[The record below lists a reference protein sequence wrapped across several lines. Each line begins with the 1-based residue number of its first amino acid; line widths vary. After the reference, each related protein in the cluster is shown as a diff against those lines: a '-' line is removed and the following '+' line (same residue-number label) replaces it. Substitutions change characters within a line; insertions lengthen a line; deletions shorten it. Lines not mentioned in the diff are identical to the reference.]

1 MIKKM
6 QRKFIAITMLSVF
19 LVTCVIAG
27 VINLAIDIRANRQ
40 TDLLLSLISDN
51 GGTFPTY
58 EVLNAPTGSDYEMIT
73 QETEHSTRYFSFF
86 VQADGTIESSNLA
99 QIITVTEDDLGDILT
114 TIRAAG
120 KTGGYYG
127 QFKYLVTDTDD
138 GTLYV
143 FVDCSSTLSE
153 RRSMLIYSACTVV
166 GACFI
171 IFVIVTVCSGKI
183 ITPMIENMNRQKE
196 FITNAGHEL
205 KTPVAI
211 ILANADVLEMKNGPD
226 DEWVGSIRKQA
237 NRLDTLIQRLLR
249 MAKMDE
255 MDGANEFFRF
265 SLSDMVRETTDSFQV
280 IQAAHPIEADI
291 APDVEITGDRESIR
305 ELISI
310 LLDNAT
316 KYVKPEGTV
325 KIQVTASGKYAR
337 LDVSNDFESMNRE
350 DLNRLFDR
358 FYRSDSSR
366 ARKTGGY
373 GIGLSM
379 AQTIVKNHGG
389 KINAEYA
396 DGRVHMVVQLK
407 IG

>member
-6 QRKFIAITMLSVF
+6 QRKFIALTMLSVF
-19 LVTCVIAG
+19 LVTTAIAG

-40 TDLLLSLISDN
+40 VDLLLSLISEN
-51 GGTFPTY
+51 SGTFPAY
-58 EVLNAPTGSDYEMIT
+58 DVLNAPSSADYEMIT

-86 VQADGTIESSNLA
+86 VQSDGTIESSNLA
-99 QIITVTEDDLGDILT
+99 QIISVTEDDLNGILA
-114 TIRAAG
+114 IINASG
-120 KTGGYYG
+120 KTSGYYG
-127 QFKYLVTDTDD
+127 QFKYLVTESEG

-153 RRSMLIYSACTVV
+153 QRSVLIYSVCTVI
-166 GACFI
+166 GSCFI
-171 IFVIVTVCSGKI
+171 IFVIVGFCSRKI
-183 ITPMIENMNRQKE
+183 ITPMIENIDRQKE

-211 ILANADVLEMKNGPD
+211 ILANVDVLEMKNGTD

-255 MDGANEFFRF
+255 VGGMNEFTRF
-265 SLSDMVRETTDSFQV
+265 SLSYMARETTDSFQV
-280 IQAAHPIEADI
+280 IQKKHAIEADI
-291 APDVEITGDRESIR
+291 APNVEITGDRESIR

-316 KYVKPEGTV
+316 KYVKPDGTV
-325 KIQVTASGKYAR
+325 KIQVSASGKYAH
-337 LDVSNDFESMNRE
+337 LDVSNDYESMNRD
-350 DLNRLFDR
+350 DLKRLFDR

-389 KINAEYA
+389 KIGAEYT
-396 DGRVHMVVQLK
+396 DGRIHMVVQLK
-407 IG
+407 VG